1 VPTRPPEWAE
11 DVHLPPA
18 LDESRSRMRKI
29 TLNGRFYSHPHPT
42 GMQRYAL
49 ELVSRIGTGL
59 EPIRPGKSLK
69 GAMGHLWEQAYLPI
83 ASRNSLLWSPNNTGP
98 VTVSRQ
104 VITIHDL
111 IPLDHPEWFSP
122 RFVTLY
128 RWLLPRLV
136 NKAQHLIAISEFTR
150 MRLIDGLHVDPAKIS
165 VVPNGVDKSF
175 TPQAPE
181 RIARVREA
189 LALGDKPYVL
199 CVGSV
204 EPRKNLKGLL
214 AAWSQLPANVRQE
227 YSLVLAGKRGR
238 KEVFGDAGLDNVPE
252 GAIFTGYVAQDD
264 LPALYSGAAIFAYP
278 SLYEGFG
285 LPPLEAMA
293 SGVPVLTSNNSSI
306 PEVVG
311 DAGVLIDPQEPESI
325 AHGLF
330 RLMSEERLR
339 NTLAQRGMERAKA
352 LSWDATAEQTWAI
365 LQREAAI

>member
-1 VPTRPPEWAE
+1 
-11 DVHLPPA
+11 
-18 LDESRSRMRKI
+18 
-29 TLNGRFYSHPHPT
+29 
-42 GMQRYAL
+42 
-49 ELVSRIGTGL
+49 
-59 EPIRPGKSLK
+59 
-69 GAMGHLWEQAYLPI
+69 
-83 ASRNSLLWSPNNTGP
+83 
-98 VTVSRQ
+98 
-104 VITIHDL
+104 
-111 IPLDHPEWFSP
+111 
-122 RFVTLY
+122 
-128 RWLLPRLV
+128 
-136 NKAQHLIAISEFTR
+136 

-175 TPQAPE
+175 KPQPPE

-214 AAWSQLPANVRQE
+214 AAWSQLPANIRQE

-252 GAIFTGYVAQDD
+252 GAIFTGYVAQED

>member
-1 VPTRPPEWAE
+1 
-11 DVHLPPA
+11 
-18 LDESRSRMRKI
+18 MRKI

-49 ELVSRIGTGL
+49 ELVSRMEGGL
-59 EPIRPGKSLK
+59 RTLRPNQSLK

-122 RFVTLY
+122 RFVALY

-136 NKAQHLIAISEFTR
+136 HKAQHLIAISEFTKR
-150 MRLIDGLHVDPAKIS
+150 RLIEGLQVDPANIS
-165 VVPNGVDKSF
+165 VVPNGVNKAF
-175 TPQAPE
+175 QPQASE
-181 RIARVREA
+181 RISKVREK
-189 LALGDKPYVL
+189 LQLGDRPYVL
-199 CVGSV
+199 CVSSV

-214 AAWSQLPANVRQE
+214 AAWARLPVKAQKE
-227 YSLVLAGKRGR
+227 FTLVLAGKRGR
-238 KEVFGDAGLDNVPE
+238 KEVFGEAVLDHVPE
-252 GAIFTGYVAQDD
+252 GALFTGYVTQDD
-264 LPALYSGAAIFAYP
+264 LPALYAGACIFAYP

-311 DAGVLIDPQEPESI
+311 DACVLVEPQDPQSI
-325 AHGLF
+325 ADGLF
-330 RLMSEERLR
+330 RLMSQETLR
-339 NTLAQRGMERAKA
+339 KSLAKRGVARASS
-352 LSWDATAEQTWAI
+352 LSWDATAEQTWKI
-365 LQREAAI
+365 LQREADK